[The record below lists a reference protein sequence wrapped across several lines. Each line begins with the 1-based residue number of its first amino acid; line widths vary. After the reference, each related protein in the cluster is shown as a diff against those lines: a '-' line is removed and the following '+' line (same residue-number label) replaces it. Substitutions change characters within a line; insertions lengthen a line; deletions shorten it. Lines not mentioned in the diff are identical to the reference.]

1 MVPQASEVMVQ
12 KTTVRMRAFLGSESR
27 NIVAVDVV
35 RVSVHPGL
43 QLRTADQGIMKMV
56 VV

>member
-1 MVPQASEVMVQ
+1 MVQ